1 MGPLLNA
8 VASEEGDLVAVA
20 SEVLP
25 LVGASEVLPLV
36 EVSEVLPL
44 VEVSEVLPLVEVS
57 EVLPLAGASG
67 ASASARPRLA
77 LRSAAARSVPVSGLP
92 QSAGV
97 FVSLDSVA
105 GVLAFRS

>member
-25 LVGASEVLPLV
+25 LVGA
-36 EVSEVLPL
+36 SEVLPL